1 MKKLGKVINWI
12 GIIIFALLSLLFLLL
27 IAFPDQESVDSAPFF
42 KVMFA
47 LNLIFTASLV
57 FTLIKFFKNDAPRS
71 DKSSEKEVS
80 SNYDEKLREIKR
92 MNDSRVL
99 LRLRLVHL
107 SGLPIP
113 EGVPCKARTYKDRI
127 EFISG
132 TTNISLSRSKITD
145 VRVMK
150 ADEIQK
156 QSVSSVGGAVM
167 GAVLLGP
174 IGAVIGGRAK
184 QKKIHNKTHCLLV
197 TYYGKDNTM
206 ATIAFDAEKDVSQAH
221 CLASEFKR
229 LNKNQGI
236 KIEL

>member
-1 MKKLGKVINWI
+1 MRKIGKVINWI
-12 GIIIFALLSLLFLLL
+12 GIIIFGLLSLLFLGMVVSPTPDIAEDINSYKVLL
-27 IAFPDQESVDSAPFF
+27 AI
-42 KVMFA
+42 
-47 LNLIFTASLV
+47 NLVFTAILV
-57 FTLIKFFKNDAPRS
+57 FTLIMFSRKPTHKNEKAAETASDYVEEPRVA
-71 DKSSEKEVS
+71 KAE
-80 SNYDEKLREIKR
+80 N
-92 MNDSRVL
+92 NSRVL
-99 LRLRLVHL
+99 LRLKLVHL

-113 EGVPCKARTYKDRI
+113 EGVPCKARSYRDRI

-132 TTNISLSRSKITD
+132 TTNISLSRNKITD

-197 TYYGKDNTM
+197 TYYDKDNNM
-206 ATIAFDAEKDVSQAH
+206 ATIAFDAEKDVSQAK
-221 CLASEFKR
+221 CLASVFKR
-229 LNKNQGI
+229 LNKNQGF